1 MLLLPTAAFR
11 TCSNRELHMLIE
23 PAQAPAMLM
32 GVFEWVSWD
41 IVSFLAGLCADPKT
55 TLATNALLSQII
67 SLAYCVSSGL
77 STGVQTLVGNAL
89 GAGHTQRAIEVC
101 RVGFG
106 SGVVCM
112 ALQCVLL
119 YFTRNQWAALF
130 KVPDVPFQ

>member
-1 MLLLPTAAFR
+1 
-11 TCSNRELHMLIE
+11 
-23 PAQAPAMLM
+23 MLM

-67 SLAYCVSSGL
+67 SLAYCISSGL

-89 GAGHTQRAIEVC
+89 GAGRTQRAIEVC

-106 SGVVCM
+106 GGVLCM

-130 KVPDVPFQ
+130 KVPSVSLHNPECANQP